1 MSSSSETSITEL
13 VNGAAGLVV
22 VMSGLLAGVTRSLA
36 ILAGLPAEDVD
47 RVTAMGFLAGAGVA
61 MVMLSGELIWG

>member
-1 MSSSSETSITEL
+1 MSASSSASITEAL
-13 VNGAAGLVV
+13 NGAVGLVV

-36 ILAGLPAEDVD
+36 ILAGLSAKEVD

-61 MVMLSGELIWG
+61 MMMLSGELIWR

>member
-1 MSSSSETSITEL
+1 MSASSSASITEVL
-13 VNGAAGLVV
+13 NGAVGLVV

-36 ILAGLPAEDVD
+36 ILAGLSAKDVD

-61 MVMLSGELIWG
+61 MMMLSGDLIGW

>member
-1 MSSSSETSITEL
+1 MSSSSATSITEL

-22 VMSGLLAGVTRSLA
+22 VMSGLFAGATRSLA
-36 ILAGLPAEDVD
+36 ILRGHPAEAVD

-61 MVMLSGELIWG
+61 MLILIGELIWR